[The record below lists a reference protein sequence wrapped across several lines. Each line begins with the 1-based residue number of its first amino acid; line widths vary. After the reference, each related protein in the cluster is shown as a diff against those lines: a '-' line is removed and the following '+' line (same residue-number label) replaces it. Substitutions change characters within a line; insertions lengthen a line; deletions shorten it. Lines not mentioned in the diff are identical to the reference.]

1 MKLLPLFLVSLFFL
15 MTFSFLYSE
24 ETVAGN
30 ALISSSRLGHPQ
42 EKGKIFQQILD
53 NKNNKPVSIRVF
65 LSQQRLLVY
74 VGDKC
79 AISSPISSG
88 RLPGWT
94 PVGIYKILEKDAV
107 HRSNIYGNFVDQDN
121 RIIRRGVDVRHD
133 SAPSGTHFKGAPML
147 YFMRLTDKGIGMHV
161 GVLPGYPAS
170 HGCIRLPLEMAESIF
185 KTAPLNTPVTVEE

>member
-1 MKLLPLFLVSLFFL
+1 MKLLFLFFL
-15 MTFSFLYSE
+15 ITFSFLHAE
-24 ETVAGN
+24 ESAANNSV
-30 ALISSSRLGHPQ
+30 ISSSHLGHSQ

-74 VGDKC
+74 VGNKC
-79 AISSPISSG
+79 AIISPISSG

-94 PVGIYKILEKDAV
+94 PAGIFKILEKDAV

-147 YFMRLTDKGIGMHV
+147 YFMKITEKGVGMHV
-161 GVLPGYPAS
+161 GVLTGYPAS

-185 KTAPLNTPVTVEE
+185 KTAPLHTPVIVEE